1 MRKFVLCL
9 TLATV
14 LAQAAALPPKILAE
28 PDMLHLKVYYESL
41 CGDSQRFMENQLQPT
56 WNELHDI
63 MVVDVVAYGKANDT
77 ATSDGGYTFECQHGA
92 EECRGNMMLACAREH
107 ISSHDDYID
116 FSICAMVAEYPPDA
130 GEQCAKDLN
139 IEYADI
145 LKCVETKESQTA
157 LHDLGEMQR
166 KEVPGLDYVP
176 WMIVNGEMNED
187 IRAMAEFDLFNLTC
201 QEYGGEKPAACD
213 KRI

>member
-1 MRKFVLCL
+1 MRKLISL
-9 TLATV
+9 LAVVSAFTQAAV
-14 LAQAAALPPKILAE
+14 LASVSSPA

-41 CGDSQRFMENQLQPT
+41 CGDSKRFMEEQLKPT
-56 WNELHDI
+56 WTELHDI
-63 MVVDVVAYGKANDT
+63 LVVDVVAYGKANDT

-139 IEYADI
+139 INNYAAI
-145 LKCVETKESQTA
+145 ATCIETQEGETV
-157 LHDLGEMQR
+157 LHNMGEMQR
-166 KEVPGLDYVP
+166 KEAPRLDYVP
-176 WMIVNGEMNED
+176 WMIVNGEQNQD
-187 IRAMAEFDLFNLTC
+187 IQAMAQYALFLLTC

-213 KRI
+213 K